1 MQSDIDIWVNGVWLA
16 LGVIWLIGALVTK
29 RTARVQTSGSRL
41 IQFGLTAAGFFLV
54 LQPDLDIGFLGY
66 RFLPQSSAAAYL
78 GFALTVCGAALAVS
92 ARVILGKNWSAA
104 VTIKQDHEI
113 IRRGPYAL
121 VRHPMYSGFLLA
133 LLGTALA
140 LGEVRG
146 LLGLGFVFLGLWL
159 KLRTEEQ
166 FLTEQFGARYK
177 QYQRESKALIPFVL

>member
-1 MQSDIDIWVNGVWLA
+1 MLPDIDLWINRVWLA
-16 LGVIWLIGALVTK
+16 LGVIWLIGALITK
-29 RTARVQTSGSRL
+29 RTARVQTTGSRL
-41 IQFGLTAAGFFLV
+41 IQFALTAVGFFLV

-66 RFLPQSSAAAYL
+66 RFLPQTSAAAYL

-92 ARVILGKNWSAA
+92 ARILLGKNWSAA

-113 IRRGPYAL
+113 IRRGPYAQ

-140 LGEVRG
+140 IGEVRG

-159 KLRTEEQ
+159 KLRTEER
-166 FLTEQFGARYK
+166 FLMEQFGPQFI
-177 QYQRESKALIPFVL
+177 QYREETKALIPFVL

>member
-1 MQSDIDIWVNGVWLA
+1 MPPDIDLWINRVWLA
-16 LGVIWLIGALVTK
+16 LGVIWLIGALITK

-41 IQFGLTAAGFFLV
+41 IQFALTATGFFLV

-66 RFLPQSSAAAYL
+66 RFLPRSSAAPYL
-78 GFALTVCGAALAVS
+78 GFALTVGGAALAVS
-92 ARVILGKNWSAA
+92 ARVILGKNWSAT

-140 LGEVRG
+140 MGEVRG

-159 KLRTEEQ
+159 KLRTEER
-166 FLTEQFGARYK
+166 FLMEQFGTLYI
-177 QYQRESKALIPFVL
+177 QYREETKALIPFVL

>member
-1 MQSDIDIWVNGVWLA
+1 MPPDIDLWINRVWLA
-16 LGVIWLIGALVTK
+16 LGVIWLIGALITK

-41 IQFGLTAAGFFLV
+41 IQFALTATGFFLV

-66 RFLPQSSAAAYL
+66 RFLPRSSAAPYL
-78 GFALTVCGAALAVS
+78 GFALTVGGAALAVS
-92 ARVILGKNWSAA
+92 ARVILGKNWSAT

-140 LGEVRG
+140 IGEVRG
-146 LLGLGFVFLGLWL
+146 LFGLGFVFLGLWL
-159 KLRTEEQ
+159 KLRTEER
-166 FLTEQFGARYK
+166 FLMEQFGTLYI
-177 QYQRESKALIPFVL
+177 QYREETKALIPFVL